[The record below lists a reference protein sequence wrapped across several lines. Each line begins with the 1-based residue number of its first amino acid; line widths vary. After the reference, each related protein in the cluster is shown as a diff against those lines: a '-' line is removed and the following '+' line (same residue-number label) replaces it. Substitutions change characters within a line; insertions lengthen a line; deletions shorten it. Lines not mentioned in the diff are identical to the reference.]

1 MEEKKRLQPTEGGR
15 CVECMHPAASG
26 EPPTEALVDAIPVA
40 DILQRLLA
48 LPTEKAW
55 EVFGG
60 LDRLLKNITIPHYEE
75 LAKTIGA
82 ALEEKEREA
91 ARQEWEYRQQVG
103 QMAARPTMET
113 KIDNFYNQG
122 GTFNDQ
128 SGAMFMPYALSD
140 LKQTK

>member
-60 LDRLLKNITIPHYEE
+60 LDRLLKSHPVWRKHDVSIHE
-75 LAKTIGA
+75 

-128 SGAMFMPYALSD
+128 SGALFMPYALSD